1 MPGMIQADQGSST
14 ALSATTSAGAGAGAG
29 AGTAAATPAPP
40 PPLQSFS
47 QLSLA
52 SIRTAILSPL
62 DASNCWLEELKSEE
76 RGLCLIQLLLAC
88 AKYVCSGNM
97 EQTNVCL
104 EQISVLASLTGD
116 PMQRLATYFMEGL
129 AARITKSW
137 PGLHR
142 ALNSTHLQASIS
154 DLVLARHV
162 FFSLFPYLKFAF
174 NAVHLTIL
182 ESMEKE
188 KVVHIIDLDAS
199 EPAQWIPFLQ
209 SLSQRPGGPPH
220 LKMTGI
226 NEKKE
231 VVQQTAAILTEEAE
245 RLDIPF
251 QFNQLV
257 TRLDHLTDDM
267 LAVKTG
273 DAVAISAVLQ
283 FHALLAE
290 EQDFDNNCGGGG
302 GGGGRVAINRKRPRE
317 YSNTVR
323 HEDLLLRSMFNMNNH
338 HVEALVEKE
347 GSVRRAKYS
356 PSEIEAAIS
365 SRRSSLDSGKGI
377 SSRRSNLEVMG
388 LGMSSGRSN
397 LEGMGM
403 GIDRF
408 LRMLRGLSPKV
419 MVVVEQESNHN
430 GGHLMDRF
438 VEALYYYSAMF
449 DSLESTL
456 PQQSIERV
464 TLEKYLF
471 GKQIHNIVACE
482 GSERVER
489 HEKLQSWMQRFD
501 RAGFAHLPLGYTALM
516 HANRLLHTY
525 SSDSHRLLHDNG
537 CLTICWE
544 ERPLYSVSAW
554 QSA

>member
-1 MPGMIQADQGSST
+1 MPGMIQGSSAT
-14 ALSATTSAGAGAGAG
+14 APSASA
-29 AGTAAATPAPP
+29 PAPLP
-40 PPLQSFS
+40 APAPLQSFS

-52 SIRTAILSPL
+52 SIRSAILSPQ
-62 DASNCWLEELKSEE
+62 DAGNWWLEELKWEE

-88 AKYVCSGNM
+88 ARYVFNGNM
-97 EQTNVCL
+97 EQTNLCL
-104 EQISVLASLTGD
+104 EQISVLACVTGD

-137 PGLHR
+137 PGLYK
-142 ALNSTHLQASIS
+142 ALNSTHLQPSMA
-154 DLVLARHV
+154 DLVSARQV
-162 FFSLFPYLKFAF
+162 FFTLFPYLKFAF
-174 NAVHLTIL
+174 NTVHLTIL

-199 EPAQWIPFLQ
+199 EAAQWIPLLQ
-209 SLSQRPGGPPH
+209 SLSRRPGGPPH

-257 TRLDHLTDDM
+257 TRLDRLTDDM

-273 DAVAISAVLQ
+273 EAVAISAVLQ

-290 EQDFDNNCGGGG
+290 DQDFDHNFGGGGGG
-302 GGGGRVAINRKRPRE
+302 GGGGRVGINRKRPRQ
-317 YSNTVR
+317 SCTTLGD
-323 HEDLLLRSMFNMNNH
+323 EDLILRSMFNM
-338 HVEALVEKE
+338 EALVKKE
-347 GSVRRAKYS
+347 GSVGRLKYS

-365 SRRSSLDSGKGI
+365 SRRPP
-377 SSRRSNLEVMG
+377 
-388 LGMSSGRSN
+388 N
-397 LEGMGM
+397 LEGAAAGAEEVRSTIVE
-403 GIDRF
+403 GNIERF

-430 GGHLMDRF
+430 GEHLMDRF

-456 PQQSIERV
+456 PKQSIERV
-464 TLEKYLF
+464 TVEKYLF

-489 HEKLQSWMQRFD
+489 HEKLQGWMKRLD
-501 RAGFAHLPLGYTALM
+501 RTGFAQLPLGYTTLL
-516 HANRLLHTY
+516 HANNLLHTY
-525 SSDSHRLLHDNG
+525 SSHSYRLLHHEG

>member
-1 MPGMIQADQGSST
+1 MSH
-14 ALSATTSAGAGAGAG
+14 
-29 AGTAAATPAPP
+29 PA
-40 PPLQSFS
+40 
-47 QLSLA
+47 
-52 SIRTAILSPL
+52 
-62 DASNCWLEELKSEE
+62 
-76 RGLCLIQLLLAC
+76 LAC
-88 AKYVCSGNM
+88 LCQVCIDGNM

-104 EQISVLASLTGD
+104 EQISVLACVTGD

-129 AARITKSW
+129 AARMTKSW
-137 PGLHR
+137 PGLYK
-142 ALNSTHLQASIS
+142 ALNSTHLQPSMA
-154 DLVLARHV
+154 DLLSARHV
-162 FFSLFPYLKFAF
+162 FFSQFPYLKFAF

-199 EPAQWIPFLQ
+199 EAAQWVPLLQ
-209 SLSQRPGGPPH
+209 SLSRRPGGPPH

-231 VVQQTAAILTEEAE
+231 VLQQTAAILTEEAE

-257 TRLDHLTDDM
+257 TTLHRLTHDM
-267 LAVKTG
+267 LPVKTG
-273 DAVAISAVLQ
+273 EAVAITAVLQ

-290 EQDFDNNCGGGG
+290 PEHNNN
-302 GGGGRVAINRKRPRE
+302 NRKRP
-317 YSNTVR
+317 TT
-323 HEDLLLRSMFNMNNH
+323 HLGDLRSMFNM
-338 HVEALVEKE
+338 EMEDSAE
-347 GSVRRAKYS
+347 SVGRGRPKFS
-356 PSEIEAAIS
+356 PSQIEAAI
-365 SRRSSLDSGKGI
+365 I
-377 SSRRSNLEVMG
+377 SSSTRRANNNNNVAAELDGMMMMSNIE
-388 LGMSSGRSN
+388 
-397 LEGMGM
+397 
-403 GIDRF
+403 RF
-408 LRMLRGLSPKV
+408 LRMLRALSPKV

-430 GGHLMDRF
+430 GEHLMDRF

-456 PQQSIERV
+456 PKQSIERV

-471 GKQIHNIVACE
+471 GNQIHNIVACE

-489 HEKLQSWMQRFD
+489 HEKLQRWMKRFH
-501 RAGFAHLPLGYTALM
+501 RTGFGQVPLPYTTLL
-516 HANRLLHTY
+516 HANNLLHTTYSSQPYRLLH
-525 SSDSHRLLHDNG
+525 HEA

>member
-1 MPGMIQADQGSST
+1 
-14 ALSATTSAGAGAGAG
+14 
-29 AGTAAATPAPP
+29 
-40 PPLQSFS
+40 
-47 QLSLA
+47 
-52 SIRTAILSPL
+52 
-62 DASNCWLEELKSEE
+62 
-76 RGLCLIQLLLAC
+76 
-88 AKYVCSGNM
+88 
-97 EQTNVCL
+97 
-104 EQISVLASLTGD
+104 
-116 PMQRLATYFMEGL
+116 MQRLATYFMEGL
-129 AARITKSW
+129 ATRITKSW

-142 ALNSTHLQASIS
+142 ALNSTHLQPSIA
-154 DLVLARHV
+154 DLMSARQA
-162 FFSLFPYLKFAF
+162 FFTLFPYLKFAF
-174 NAVHLTIL
+174 NAVHLAIL

-199 EPAQWIPFLQ
+199 EPAQWIPLLQ
-209 SLSQRPGGPPH
+209 SLSQRLGGPPH

-273 DAVAISAVLQ
+273 EAVAISAVLQ

-290 EQDFDNNCGGGG
+290 EQDFDHNGGGE
-302 GGGGRVAINRKRPRE
+302 RVAINRKRPRE
-317 YSNTVR
+317 
-323 HEDLLLRSMFNMNNH
+323 DLILRSMFNMNNH
-338 HVEALVEKE
+338 HIEALVEKE
-347 GSVRRAKYS
+347 GSVGRAKYS

-365 SRRSSLDSGKGI
+365 SRRSSLEG
-377 SSRRSNLEVMG
+377 SRRSNLE
-388 LGMSSGRSN
+388 GMSSERSN
-397 LEGMGM
+397 LEG
-403 GIDRF
+403 IERF

-419 MVVVEQESNHN
+419 MIVVEQESNHN

-456 PQQSIERV
+456 PQQSIERL

-489 HEKLQSWMQRFD
+489 HEKLQRWMKRFVE
-501 RAGFAHLPLGYTALM
+501 AGFAQLPLGYTTVR

-525 SSDSHRLLHDNG
+525 SDSYRLLQDRG

>member
-1 MPGMIQADQGSST
+1 MPGMIRADQGSST
-14 ALSATTSAGAGAGAG
+14 ALSASTSSGAAA
-29 AGTAAATPAPP
+29 AAAATPP
-40 PPLQSFS
+40 PPLQYFS

-52 SIRTAILSPL
+52 SIRSAILSPL
-62 DASNCWLEELKSEE
+62 DAGNWWLEELKSEE

-142 ALNSTHLQASIS
+142 ALNSTHLQPSIS
-154 DLVLARHV
+154 DLALARQV

-226 NEKKE
+226 AEKKE
-231 VVQQTAAILTEEAE
+231 VLQQTAAILTEEAE

-290 EQDFDNNCGGGG
+290 EQDFDHNGGGG
-302 GGGGRVAINRKRPRE
+302 GGGGGGGVGVGGRVPMNRKRPRE
-317 YSNTVR
+317 CSNTVR
-323 HEDLLLRSMFNMNNH
+323 HNDLILRSMFNMNNH
-338 HVEALVEKE
+338 HIEAALVEKE
-347 GSVRRAKYS
+347 GNVGRAKYS

-365 SRRSSLDSGKGI
+365 SRRSSLG
-377 SSRRSNLEVMG
+377 SRKSNLEAAMG
-388 LGMSSGRSN
+388 IMSSGSSN
-397 LEGMGM
+397 GMQ
-403 GIDRF
+403 GIERF

-430 GGHLMDRF
+430 GAHLMDRF
-438 VEALYYYSAMF
+438 VDALYYYSAMF
-449 DSLESTL
+449 DCLESTL

-489 HEKLQSWMQRFD
+489 HEKLQQWIKRFD
-501 RAGFAHLPLGYTALM
+501 QAGFAHLPLCYTALM
-516 HANRLLHTY
+516 HANSLLHTY
-525 SSDSHRLLHDNG
+525 SSDSYRLLHDNG

-554 QSA
+554 HSA